1 MNTNECRSV
10 RQEIDQSELGQRL
23 SESSESHVIGCASCA
38 AFRAERTRLRELV
51 GSLQP
56 VTAPADFDMRLRA
69 RIAREQDQL
78 AQPSIF
84 RVFMST
90 PAIAVA
96 GLIVIVV
103 GALVW
108 MNQRAG
114 QFAGQPPATTASNQP
129 APPKPATPSG
139 ASTQAGA
146 KDNQTVPPA
155 ETNKGR
161 DLSIEDQ
168 KLASAARRNSTKTSS
183 IASAPQSSDFNT
195 SRAPSFQMS
204 DRAGEVSL
212 TAPVKPMVVT
222 VYDEKGGSRK
232 ILLPPV
238 SFGSQRLT
246 DKTTPVSMTNTRDW

>member
-1 MNTNECRSV
+1 MNTNECRGV

-84 RVFMST
+84 RLFMST

-96 GLIVIVV
+96 GVIVMVV
-103 GALVW
+103 GGMVW

-114 QFAGQPPATTASNQP
+114 QPPTGTASNQP
-129 APPKPATPSG
+129 APPNPATPSG

-168 KLASAARRNSTKTSS
+168 KLASVPRRNSTKTSS

-212 TAPVKPMVVT
+212 AAPVKPMVVT

>member
-1 MNTNECRSV
+1 MNTNECRGV

-69 RIAREQDQL
+69 RIAREQDQP
-78 AQPSIF
+78 ARPSIF
-84 RVFMST
+84 RLFMST

-96 GLIVIVV
+96 GLIVMVV
-103 GALVW
+103 GGLVW
-108 MNQRAG
+108 MNQRSGQLAG
-114 QFAGQPPATTASNQP
+114 PPPTTTASNQP
-129 APPKPATPSG
+129 APEKPATPSG
-139 ASTQAGA
+139 ASTKAEA

-168 KLASAARRNSTKTSS
+168 KLASVPRRNSTRTSS

-246 DKTTPVSMTNTRDW
+246 DRTTPVSMTNTRDW

>member
-23 SESSESHVIGCASCA
+23 SEASESHVIGCASCA

-51 GSLQP
+51 GRLRP

-69 RIAREQDQL
+69 RIAREQGQRS

-84 RVFMST
+84 RLFMST

-96 GLIVIVV
+96 GVIVMVV
-103 GALVW
+103 GGMVW

-114 QFAGQPPATTASNQP
+114 QPPTGTASNQP
-129 APPKPATPSG
+129 APPNPATPSG

-146 KDNQTVPPA
+146 INNQTAPPA

-168 KLASAARRNSTKTSS
+168 KLASAPRRNSTRTSS

-238 SFGSQRLT
+238 SFGAQRLT

>member
-23 SESSESHVIGCASCA
+23 SESSESHVIDCANCA
-38 AFRAERTRLRELV
+38 AFRAERTGLRELV
-51 GSLQP
+51 GSLRP

-69 RIAREQDQL
+69 RIAREQDQSSS
-78 AQPSIF
+78 QPSIF
-84 RVFMST
+84 RLFMST

-96 GLIVIVV
+96 GLIVMVV
-103 GALVW
+103 GGLVW
-108 MNQRAG
+108 MNQRSVK
-114 QFAGQPPATTASNQP
+114 PPTTTASNQP
-129 APPKPATPSG
+129 AQPNQATLSD
-139 ASTQAGA
+139 ATTQPGDR
-146 KDNQTVPPA
+146 DNQAAPPA
-155 ETNKGR
+155 ETPKGR

-168 KLASAARRNSTKTSS
+168 KLASAPRRNSTKSPS
-183 IASAPQSSDFNT
+183 LADAPQSADFNN
-195 SRAPSFQMS
+195 SRAPSFPMS

-238 SFGSQRLT
+238 SFGAQRLT
-246 DKTTPVSMTNTRDW
+246 DRTTPVSLTNTRDW

>member
-1 MNTNECRSV
+1 MNTNECRGV
-10 RQEIDQSELGQRL
+10 RQETDQSELGQRL
-23 SESSESHVIGCASCA
+23 SESSESHMIGCVSCA

-69 RIAREQDQL
+69 RIAREQDQSS

-84 RVFMST
+84 RLFMST

-96 GLIVIVV
+96 GLIVMVV
-103 GALVW
+103 GGLVW
-108 MNQRAG
+108 MNQRSV
-114 QFAGQPPATTASNQP
+114 PPPTTTASNQP
-129 APPKPATPSG
+129 APPKPATPSV
-139 ASTQAGA
+139 ASTQAGT
-146 KDNQTVPPA
+146 KDNQAAPAA
-155 ETNKGR
+155 ETPKGS
-161 DLSIEDQ
+161 DSSIEGQ
-168 KLASAARRNSTKTSS
+168 KLASVPRRNSTKTSS
-183 IASAPQSSDFNT
+183 IASAPQSSDFNN
-195 SRAPSFQMS
+195 SGAPSFQMS

-222 VYDEKGGSRK
+222 VYDEKGGLRK

-238 SFGSQRLT
+238 SFGAQRLT

>member
-10 RQEIDQSELGQRL
+10 RHEIDQSELGQRL

-51 GSLQP
+51 GSLRP
-56 VTAPADFDMRLRA
+56 VTAPADFDLRLRA
-69 RIAREQDQL
+69 RIAREQDQSSS
-78 AQPSIF
+78 QPSIF
-84 RVFMST
+84 RLFMST
-90 PAIAVA
+90 PAIAIA
-96 GLIVIVV
+96 GVIVMVV
-103 GALVW
+103 GGLVW
-108 MNQRAG
+108 MNQHSA
-114 QFAGQPPATTASNQP
+114 QPPTTTASNQP
-129 APPKPATPSG
+129 APLNPA
-139 ASTQAGA
+139 TQAGPSTPA
-146 KDNQTVPPA
+146 GARDNQAAPPA
-155 ETNKGR
+155 EAPKGR

-168 KLASAARRNSTKTSS
+168 KLASAQRRNSTKSPLL
-183 IASAPQSSDFNT
+183 ADAPRSSDFNT
-195 SRAPSFQMS
+195 SRAPSFPMS

-238 SFGSQRLT
+238 SFGAQRLT

>member
-1 MNTNECRSV
+1 MKPNECRGV

-69 RIAREQDQL
+69 RIAREQDQSS

-84 RVFMST
+84 RLFMST

-96 GLIVIVV
+96 GLIVMVV
-103 GALVW
+103 GGLVW

-114 QFAGQPPATTASNQP
+114 QPPTTTASNQP

-146 KDNQTVPPA
+146 INNQTVPLA

-168 KLASAARRNSTKTSS
+168 KLASAPRRNSTRTSS
-183 IASAPQSSDFNT
+183 IASAPQSSDFNN
-195 SRAPSFQMS
+195 SGAPSFQMS
-204 DRAGEVSL
+204 DRAGEVPL